1 MEDLKIDYD
10 YIYDLAFKYKET
22 RLWKKISAHMPLA
35 LELEDGNIAHIC
47 VVGQMGEYNAVVVGL
62 NDEGYYFLDKLLKN
76 ELLLNEYVKF
86 ANIFEGNFIQMALGK
101 KSYLNKEELE
111 RVSAY
116 KKKNNLKLKGPNT
129 FPFFRKSREFGQ
141 SVELKDEEGFNILSQ
156 VLKALISLGSMLKE
170 KNRRELKIGYL
181 HEFDKIPLMK
191 KQNGTYI
198 ISDYIERDQNVKIS
212 YPEAKVINID
222 TIRKLKEIPKNIVF
236 NLKLIPIYNPEI
248 DKGHL
253 YIPLILAP
261 FVDGLDLMLTL
272 DVTESPDDYPDK
284 IVNDFLQ
291 VLVEEKT
298 NPALINVFDKRT
310 FDLFKNICSVL
321 DIGIK
326 LIDENQQVKD
336 FEQGLNSEKLA
347 TYFDDEEIS
356 LYAFDLVAQSMLKID
371 NPDSIEK
378 SYSEILENLEFIL
391 CYSQMP
397 YVEIDENIILSI
409 KEAIKDLENI
419 VNIQ

>member
-1 MEDLKIDYD
+1 MKDLKIDYD
-10 YIYDLAFKYKET
+10 YIYDLAFRYKET
-22 RLWKKISAHMPLA
+22 RLWKKISAHMPLD

-116 KKKNNLKLKGPNT
+116 KKKNNLKLKGPKT

-141 SVELKDEEGFNILSQ
+141 SVELKDEEGFNIFSQ

-170 KNRRELKIGYL
+170 KNRRELKIGYP
-181 HEFDKIPLMK
+181 HEFDKVALMK
-191 KQNGTYI
+191 NQNGTYI
-198 ISDYIERDQNVKIS
+198 ISDYIERPQNVKIS
-212 YPEAKVINID
+212 YPEAKIINID
-222 TIRKLKEIPKNIVF
+222 TTRKLKEIPKNIVF

-248 DKGHL
+248 DNGQL
-253 YIPLILAP
+253 YIPLMLAP

-291 VLVEEKT
+291 VLVEEET

-419 VNIQ
+419 VNI